1 MTSVPRLVA
10 TFLALLVA
18 ASASR
23 SAPPIEVAVSRS
35 GGAWIADFH
44 FPRRAGAWAFVRSS
58 ITREGA
64 RPWRPQSWT
73 VETPGVR
80 LERHG
85 HYDVLAGANGR
96 PLPERVRIRF
106 APFPGDLIAD
116 YDPAL
121 LFSDGS
127 VALYSEQFD
136 AFPLRSPTRAARLP
150 IDLGDAGIAIDPTR
164 VTFRDS
170 GGAVL
175 HAGRRVASVS
185 LDDDD
190 GTYVLFGPA
199 EPVAT
204 ESLAAIIDP
213 ALPGWIRR
221 SLLHDTPLILAGYAE
236 ALGPAPGPKPTLMVS
251 WAGATPRLTS
261 MGGSVLPGLI
271 AMTYEGAGV
280 VEENEAVRREGL
292 WFIAHEGA
300 HFWLGQ
306 AITYQYS
313 RDAWITEG
321 GADLLAIRAAA
332 AVDPG
337 YDPRVA
343 LQAAVDDCAT
353 LTVGRGVAAAEQRN
367 EHRAYYACGAVFGL
381 IAEAASGRPFADFVR
396 ALVDANRADR
406 VVTREEWLAALDRA
420 SGDPSLHADIGRLI
434 DRGAAD
440 PKAALASLFT
450 RAGIAFAPDA
460 DGAPRLL

>member
-1 MTSVPRLVA
+1 MIKRVA
-10 TFLALLVA
+10 ALLALALA
-18 ASASR
+18 ASAAS
-23 SAPPIEVAVSRS
+23 SAPPLEVAVSRS
-35 GGAWIADFH
+35 GSEWTADFR

-58 ITREGA
+58 LTRDGA

-85 HYDVLAGANGR
+85 YYDVLAGENGR
-96 PLPERVRIRF
+96 ALPERVRIRF
-106 APFPGDLIAD
+106 APFPGDLISD

-121 LFSDGS
+121 LFTDGS

-136 AFPLRSPTRAARLP
+136 AFPLRSPARAGRLP
-150 IDLGDAGIAIDPTR
+150 IDLGDAGVEIDPTR
-164 VTFRDS
+164 VTFRDA
-170 GGAVL
+170 GGTVL
-175 HAGRRVASVS
+175 HGGRRVASVS

-204 ESLAAIIDP
+204 EALAAIIDP

-221 SLLHDTPLILAGYAE
+221 SLLDDTPRILAGYAE

-251 WAGATPRLTS
+251 WAGPTPRLTS

-306 AITYQYS
+306 AVAYQYS

-321 GADLLAIRAAA
+321 GADLLAMRAVP

-337 YDPRVA
+337 YDPRAA
-343 LQAAVDDCAT
+343 LQAAVDDCAA
-353 LTVGRGVAAAEQRN
+353 LTDGRGVASAEQRN
-367 EHRAYYACGAVFGL
+367 EHRAYYACGVVFGL
-381 IAEAASGRPFADFVR
+381 IAEAASGRPFAAFVR
-396 ALVDANRADR
+396 SLIDANRRDK
-406 VVTREEWLAALDRA
+406 VVTREDWIAALDRA
-420 SGDPSLHADIGRLI
+420 SGDPSLGTDIGRLI
-434 DRGAAD
+434 DRGAGD
-440 PKAALASLFT
+440 PKAAIASLFT
-450 RAGIAFAPDA
+450 RAGVAFTLGE
-460 DGAPRLL
+460 DGMPGLQ